1 MATVAEQLREA
12 REKLN
17 LSVYDVADVTKI
29 RTDHVRALE
38 EGNYQVFAAPVYI
51 RGFVRA
57 YGSMLKLNVTQLMED
72 LDEELSGE
80 EKFCEPPSLTG
91 RKKSVVDQ
99 LMLLLSKMNWL
110 WITVAFGIGISLLA
124 TSIAYRSWQNY
135 KARDPLSGLSPGF
148 VETGSEKSGELLPL
162 PK

>member
-12 REKLN
+12 REKMN

-29 RTDHVRALE
+29 RTDHLRALE

-51 RGFVRA
+51 RGFVRS
-57 YGSMLKLNVTQLMED
+57 YGTMLKLNVVTLMDD

-80 EKFCEPPSLTG
+80 EKFSEPPSLTG
-91 RKKSVVDQ
+91 KKKSAVDRA
-99 LMLLLSKMNWL
+99 MLLMSKMNWL
-110 WITVAFGIGISLLA
+110 WITIALVVVFSLVTA
-124 TSIAYRSWQNY
+124 SIAYRSWQSY
-135 KARDPLSGLSPGF
+135 KTRDPLSGLSSGIVQP
-148 VETGSEKSGELLPL
+148 ESEVSGELLPL